1 MMYGMARDRAL
12 PKGLSKISQKF
23 RTPTIAVLLT
33 MCFTIVPILFGDI
46 SLIAHATVFGVLIT
60 FILVNLSLIVLRK
73 TKPDMERPF
82 RLKPSIKWVP
92 IIALL
97 GSIIC
102 IALLFTFKWEVILI
116 QIIIVLCGLVVF
128 YAMKSKIEIKS
139 KPTNKN

>member
-1 MMYGMARDRAL
+1 
-12 PKGLSKISQKF
+12 
-23 RTPTIAVLLT
+23 
-33 MCFTIVPILFGDI
+33 
-46 SLIAHATVFGVLIT
+46 
-60 FILVNLSLIVLRK
+60 
-73 TKPDMERPF
+73 MERPF